1 MITLPYDW
9 FLVSFVTIEHIL
21 LNSTSWWR
29 ESPWLPAV
37 VITPSIPFYVYYPF
51 TFHHDFNQNRE
62 MDSSEI
68 AALSQCIC
76 VLCDERSSSE
86 EKDRANGVLS
96 RFSDSEE
103 GWFLALQILQS
114 NDLSMRYF
122 NCIKNRH
129 FLQRSFLCA
138 QSSNICISQKLEVH
152 TERYTKVHSWLF
164 GWFAKEPDSGLFLV
178 LIFQCR
184 WCMPRIRCYLRSS
197 LTWSRRQWRLAG
209 QVNGR
214 VAWNRW
220 RTMWRCFPGMS
231 GRQEGIRS
239 RCFWRLR
246 FCATFAWILAQ
257 ARRNTTASTAGG
269 SAWRVSFRLLRRLCG
284 TVFSSFSQTR
294 QRKRSTPATL
304 CSPPSSASS
313 HPSSNA
319 FPFRFLPIP

>member
-1 MITLPYDW
+1 MSLLVIKDPRPISHKHIIPRITIPYDC
-9 FLVSFVTIEHIL
+9 FLVSFVTVKYAL
-21 LNSTSWWR
+21 LNTTCWWI

-37 VITPSIPFYVYYPF
+37 AIIHSIRFTSICPF
-51 TFHHDFNQNRE
+51 TSFPDSNHNRE

-68 AALSQCIC
+68 ASLSQCIC

-103 GWFLALQILQS
+103 GWFLALQILQN
-114 NDLSMRYF
+114 NDLSMRYC
-122 NCIKNRH
+122 NCMKNRH
-129 FLQRSFLCA
+129 FLQRSLLCP
-138 QSSNICISQKLEVH
+138 QSSNICIPQKLEVH
-152 TERYTKVHSWLF
+152 TKWYTKVHSWLF
-164 GWFAKEPDSGLFLV
+164 GWFAKEPDSSLYLV
-178 LIFQCR
+178 LTFQCR
-184 WCMPRIRCYLRSS
+184 WYMPRIHCCLRSS

-214 VAWNRW
+214 IAWSHW
-220 RTMWRCFPGMS
+220 RTMWRCFPGMIS
-231 GRQEGIRS
+231 RQEGIRS

-294 QRKRSTPATL
+294 QRR
-304 CSPPSSASS
+304 
-313 HPSSNA
+313 
-319 FPFRFLPIP
+319 R